1 MDNQL
6 ADWTNGS
13 RCALVTGA
21 TSYIGSHLVEGL
33 LAEGWQVHAIT
44 RPSSL
49 QCLLEP
55 YLQRITIH
63 VHDGSMQ
70 GMLRIV
76 AAAKP
81 DVVYHLAAMVL
92 LEHRMEDVDQ
102 IINANVLFSTQLIEA
117 IFRNGCRNLV
127 NTETFWQHCNGSEEY
142 DPVCLYA
149 ATKQA
154 FHDIL
159 YYYVSVA
166 RVNAISLVL
175 YDTYGPDDP
184 RNKLFSFLKQ
194 AAKEKR
200 QIDMTPGEQLVDMTH
215 VDDVV
220 VAYLRAGEMLLSEN
234 VTNLNTYA
242 VSSGQRMT
250 LRQLVELIVHETGIP
265 IQPRW
270 GGRPYRT
277 NEVMKPWGGKPLP
290 GWQPKVD
297 LATGIRDVFK
307 RIA

>member
-1 MDNQL
+1 MDNKL
-6 ADWTNGS
+6 AGRSNLS
-13 RCALVTGA
+13 KCALVTGA
-21 TSYIGSHLVEGL
+21 SGYIGSHLVEGL

-49 QCLLEP
+49 QRLLEP
-55 YLQRITIH
+55 YLQRIKVH

-70 GMLRIV
+70 GMSRII

-81 DVVYHLAAMVL
+81 DVVFHLAAMVSS
-92 LEHRMEDVDQ
+92 EHRMEDVDQ
-102 IINANVLFSTQLIEA
+102 MINSNILFSTQLVEA
-117 IFRNGCRNLV
+117 MFLNGSRNLV
-127 NTETFWQHCNGSEEY
+127 NTETFWQHCNGSDDY

-154 FHDIL
+154 FRDL
-159 YYYVSVA
+159 LGYYVSVA

-175 YDTYGPDDP
+175 FDTYGADDP
-184 RNKLFSFLKQ
+184 RNKFFTFLKQ

-220 VAYLRAGEMLLSEN
+220 AAYLLAGEMLLSEI
-234 VTNLNTYA
+234 VTNLKTYA

-250 LRQLVELIVHETGIP
+250 LKQLVELIVHETGIP
-265 IQPRW
+265 LQPRW

-277 NEVMKPWGGKPLP
+277 KEVMRPWVGELLP

-297 LATGIRDVFK
+297 MATGVRDVFT
-307 RIA
+307 RIN